1 VIPSNGRPRRA
12 PRLAAVALCAGLL
25 AGCGG
30 SSGGEE
36 AGGGAPTETTSVA
49 VNLPADLP
57 QKPACGLVTQAEVEA
72 AIGARVSPGKQ
83 EVQPARSV
91 CSFSL
96 VSAADQSVVIISTSS
111 SGVPA
116 SFASSRASA
125 QGPRDV
131 SAGDEA
137 FVVGPQALVRKGNT
151 MVVVLVVVRGEGAQL
166 SSAATRLA
174 QAVGGRL

>member
-96 VSAADQSVVIISTSS
+96 VSAVDQSVVIISTSS

-131 SAGDEA
+131 GAGDEA

-151 MVVVLVVVRGEGAQL
+151 MVVVLVVVRGEGTQL